1 MSVLDSIFNKV
12 ERNDTPTI
20 YAIGASFK
28 DEDPNDRN
36 GLVLATE
43 NNYCNGTF
51 PDPAKFTV
59 EANGETAIYV
69 LRHVTALVI
78 EEYVIFQH
86 NHKGST
92 VYKLS
97 SEGDNTLVY
106 YQYDAG
112 SIYGLSGSYPI
123 ALEHEEEIKIKSEE
137 EWKDFIVA
145 MVSSKM
151 LDPEE
156 AARINVFKTSS
167 FD

>member
-69 LRHVTALVI
+69 LRHVTALVVD
-78 EEYVIFQH
+78 EYVIFRH
-86 NHKGST
+86 CYKGST
-92 VYKLS
+92 VYRLT
-97 SEGDNTLVY
+97 EGKNTLVY
-106 YQYDAG
+106 YQFVPA
-112 SIYGLSGSYPI
+112 SIYGLYGSNPI